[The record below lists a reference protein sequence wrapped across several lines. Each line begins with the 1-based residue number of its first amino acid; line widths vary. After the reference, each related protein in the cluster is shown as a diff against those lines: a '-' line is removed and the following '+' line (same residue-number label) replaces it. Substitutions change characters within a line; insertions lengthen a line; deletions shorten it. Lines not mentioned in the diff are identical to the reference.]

1 MDFIYFVL
9 IGYGLTQI
17 ILYGSIFDRFRPS
30 KEWLSGMG
38 KLFHCPMCLGF
49 WTGVFLFSINQ
60 HTELFTYD
68 YSFVNAFLLG
78 CLNSGTSYL
87 LSVLINDFGLKILF
101 REEKG

>member
-17 ILYGSIFDRFRPS
+17 ILYGSIFDRIRPS

-49 WTGVFLFSINQ
+49 WTGVFLFSINPY
-60 HTELFTYD
+60 TELFTFN
-68 YSFVNAFLLG
+68 YSLVNAFLLG

-87 LSVLINDFGLKILF
+87 LSVLVNDFGLKVFL
-101 REEKG
+101 REDKG